1 MTFFINIGINKTY
14 IKWSVKTPTKGK
26 VMKYLFTP
34 LTTNLNLVSLETASF
49 LAVTF
54 DVDFK
59 STQIANQPYQLN
71 KRSGKS
77 GVGGCPLNARNFN
90 FSARVA
96 MDSAK
101 E

>member
-1 MTFFINIGINKTY
+1 
-14 IKWSVKTPTKGK
+14 
-26 VMKYLFTP
+26 MKYLFTP

-77 GVGGCPLNARNFN
+77 GVD
-90 FSARVA
+90 VH
-96 MDSAK
+96 
-101 E
+101 